1 MTTTG
6 ADLLKLLGGLAAP
19 GAVPSASGSPAS
31 TGGIDFASLLQRAA
45 SGEAASGRP
54 VSIAKGAGVEL
65 TEDQLTRLAAAADK
79 AEAQGATRALV
90 MIDGRALTMDIAVRQ
105 VTGAADLGAGV
116 LTGIDAVLSVPG
128 HDPAAAA
135 GAASPG
141 MSGEALLRAL
151 TATRPDSSAA

>member
-19 GAVPSASGSPAS
+19 GAATSAVGSGAS
-31 TGGIDFASLLQRAA
+31 STGIDFAALLQRA
-45 SGEAASGRP
+45 STGEAVSGRP

-65 TEDQLTRLAAAADK
+65 TQDQLVRLAAAADK

-90 MIDGRALTMDIAVRQ
+90 MIDGKALTIDVAVRQ
-105 VTGAADLGAGV
+105 VTGAADLGSGV
-116 LTGIDAVLSVPG
+116 LTGIDAVVSVPG
-128 HDPAAAA
+128 ADAA
-135 GAASPG
+135 GPGGSPAS